1 MKSQDIVVLLK
12 LVCLQD
18 HEHAGRMDPFR
29 QDGEDPYSVRG
40 LEASLGISKTEI
52 AASIKRSLAS
62 GMAIKGRMASRP
74 DPNRRNLRD
83 FITYGLKFVFPAKP
97 GPMQRGLPTAFA
109 APVLKDS
116 LYSAG
121 NLIHVW
127 PYARGREMGQSV
139 EPLFKSVPEAA
150 ERDDR
155 LYAYLALVD
164 AIRLGNQ
171 REASLAANLLKE
183 RLG

>member
-12 LVCLQD
+12 LVSLQD
-18 HEHAGRMDPFR
+18 HEHATGTDVHL
-29 QDGEDPYSVRG
+29 DGEDPYSVRG

-52 AASIKRSLAS
+52 AASINRSLAS
-62 GMAIKGRMASRP
+62 GMAIKDRNTNRP
-74 DPNRRNLRD
+74 NPNRRNLRD
-83 FITYGLKFVFPAKP
+83 FIAHGLKFVFPTKP
-97 GPMQRGLPTAFA
+97 GPMQRGVPTAFA

-116 LYSAG
+116 LHSAG
-121 NLIHVW
+121 SLIHVW
-127 PYARGREMGQSV
+127 PYARGREMGESI
-139 EPLFKSVPEAA
+139 EPLFKTVPEAA
-150 ERDDR
+150 EKDDR

-171 REASLAANLLKE
+171 REAHLASNLLKE